1 MDAEAQLHVG
11 KAPPQRLSK
20 RIVTRFEF
28 NFKHHHLKNN
38 LKYLAFGFNKND
50 MHVHVNIWHLV
61 LTRMICMYMYMYMR
75 NETMIKLP
83 LG

>member
-11 KAPPQRLSK
+11 KAPLQRLSK

-28 NFKHHHLKNN
+28 NLKHHHLKNN

-50 MHVHVNIWHLV
+50 MHVHVHA
-61 LTRMICMYMYMYMR
+61 
-75 NETMIKLP
+75 K
-83 LG
+83 